1 MGLNID
7 RILERKGLNRSKLS
21 ELLGKKNRS
30 YVTNALKNPTL
41 KTLEDISNVLGVSVR
56 DLFDD
61 DSERTAEELINE
73 AEGLLNKLK
82 DKI

>member
-7 RILERKGLNRSKLS
+7 KVLESKGLNRSKLS
-21 ELLGKKNRS
+21 SMLDKKNRS

-41 KTLEDISNVLGVSVR
+41 KTLEEIAKVLNVSVR

-61 DSERTAEELINE
+61 DSDKSAEELIQE
-73 AEGLLNKLK
+73 AEDLLVKIKKKL
-82 DKI
+82 